1 MRRTHS
7 LILGLAVLVLVAPFL
22 AGCAFQECPPVE
34 ETTRRTETGVSGGQ
48 AGAGQVDVSG
58 LESKINDL
66 ERRLAENEKLAGQAN
81 TTAEKALKCCRKDY
95 TILMTEE
102 IYFDFNKY
110 NIRSED
116 FAKLDRVAEK
126 LKSDPDLIAEVG
138 GYTDSVG
145 TSDYNIVLGQKRA
158 DAARSYL
165 VSKHNIN
172 YGRLAIRT
180 FGREAAANAPA
191 ATVDKRLHDRR
202 VTIDVLGYAQ

>member
-1 MRRTHS
+1 MRRIYS
-7 LILGLAVLVLVAPFL
+7 LFLGLVAVALVAPFL

-34 ETTRRTETGVSGGQ
+34 EPTGRTETGVTGTST
-48 AGAGQVDVSG
+48 GAGQVDVSG
-58 LESKINDL
+58 LESKISDL
-66 ERRLAENEKLAGQAN
+66 ERRLAENEKLANQAN

-95 TILMTEE
+95 TILATEE
-102 IYFDFNKY
+102 IYFDFNKS
-110 NIRSED
+110 NIRAED
-116 FAKLDRVAEK
+116 YAKLDRVAEK
-126 LKSDPDLIAEVG
+126 LKSDPDLIAEMG

-191 ATVDKRLHDRR
+191 STVDKRLHDRR

>member
-1 MRRTHS
+1 MRRTYN
-7 LILGLAVLVLVAPFL
+7 LLLGMAVLVLIAPWL
-22 AGCAFQECPPVE
+22 GGCAFQCPPVE
-34 ETTRRTETGVSGGQ
+34 EQAEAAATGAQGGAAVGQ
-48 AGAGQVDVSG
+48 ADVGG
-58 LESKINDL
+58 LEQRIADL
-66 ERRLAENEKLAGQAN
+66 EKRLADNEKLADQAN

-110 NIRSED
+110 NIRAED
-116 FAKLDRVAEK
+116 YAKLDRVAEK
-126 LKSDPDLIAEVG
+126 LKSDPDLIAEMG
-138 GYTDSVG
+138 GYADSVG

-191 ATVDKRLHDRR
+191 ANVDKRLHDRR